1 MLALLVSYCV
11 PRSLSLSLS
20 LSPLRPRGTPNARPR
35 ARTRAGT
42 FITVDLYDNYGS
54 ALPLFILSV
63 TILQIGFFLR

>member
-11 PRSLSLSLS
+11 PRSFSLF